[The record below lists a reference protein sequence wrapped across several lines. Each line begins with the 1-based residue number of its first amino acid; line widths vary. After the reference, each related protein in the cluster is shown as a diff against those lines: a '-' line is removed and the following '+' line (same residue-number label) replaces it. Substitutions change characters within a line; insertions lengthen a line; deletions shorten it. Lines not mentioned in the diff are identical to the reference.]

1 MKLKTKGE
9 ITMIDFQNSEY
20 LKLKEMNQKDSIE
33 AAEKLIIP
41 GEQVITGFKT
51 IRDKVIFTNKRI
63 ITMNVQGLTGKR
75 VDYTS
80 IPYSKI
86 QTYSVETSGTF
97 DMDCEIEVWLSSVG
111 RIKFEIIGG
120 YDITELSHVIS
131 EYIL

>member
-1 MKLKTKGE
+1 
-9 ITMIDFQNSEY
+9 MIDFQNSEY